1 MQFEPDELYDWL
13 NAWEDR
19 AKHVLASSGMAST
32 STQDLGIDG
41 KLFEGSLGYGP
52 LPVMPALHSKV
63 AQTFGVAEDRTLV
76 TLAGSEADLLG
87 IWATVKPGDKV
98 VVENPTYPPLRAIP
112 KALGC
117 KVALHQRTFANRFR
131 LDLGKLERELKGA
144 KLLCVSNVNNPT
156 GVSISKRELEELH
169 DIAEKRKCTV
179 LVDEAFRELSF
190 VPLPIAASLGDRFV
204 STSTLTKMYGLGGLR
219 TGWLFGAKKLVQ
231 RALTAKEHTS
241 IGQPVLEQR
250 VAMVALEQRMELL
263 ARGRRIR
270 DANFAILHRWAS
282 THPKLR
288 WVEPDGAPVCFPL
301 LPKGVDDARFGKR
314 LVEERST
321 LVVPGRYQGLKQHFR
336 LGWGMEPGGLEPG
349 LREID
354 AMLRA

>member
-1 MQFEPDELYDWL
+1 MQFEADALYDWL
-13 NAWEDR
+13 SAWEDR

-32 STQDLGIDG
+32 STGDLGIDP
-41 KLFEGSLGYGP
+41 KLFEGSLGYGA
-52 LPVMPALHSKV
+52 LPVEPALHRKV
-63 AQTFGVAEDRTLV
+63 AHTYGFGEDQTLI

-87 IWATVKPGDKV
+87 IWSNVKPGDKV
-98 VVENPTYPPLRAIP
+98 VVENPTYPPLQAIP

-117 KVALHQRTFANRFR
+117 KVELHQRTFADRFR
-131 LDLGKLERELKGA
+131 LDLAKLDTQLKGA
-144 KLLCVSNVNNPT
+144 KLLCVTNVNNPT

-169 DIAEKRKCTV
+169 TIAARRRCTV

-190 VPLPIAASLGDRFV
+190 LPLPVAASLGERFV
-204 STSTLTKMYGLGGLR
+204 STGTLTKMYGLGGLR
-219 TGWLFGAKKLVQ
+219 TGWLLGDKKLVA
-231 RALTAKEHTS
+231 RALTAKKHTS

-250 VAMVALEQRMELL
+250 AALVALEQRMDLL

-270 DANFAILHRWAS
+270 DANFAVLHHWLG

-301 LPKGVDDARFGKR
+301 LPKGTDDLKFGTR

-321 LVVPGRYQGLKQHFR
+321 LVVPGRYHGLKQHFR
-336 LGWGMEPGGLEPG
+336 LGWGMQPGGLEPG

-354 AMLRA
+354 GLLGA